1 MAGADVTVAAATR
14 SGRSDPIGGVLLFAR
29 GGTLVEFD
37 VHRIQSVTGM
47 LQLDGGGTPA
57 FGELQLAAP
66 GKSLESPIAADG
78 RFWLDG
84 VPVGTHEVS
93 VEFRGGT
100 CTARIQVPDSAG
112 TLLDVG
118 RLLCTPAGRVA
129 AR

>member
-1 MAGADVTVAAATR
+1 MEYEVGKIERLVA
-14 SGRSDPIGGVLLFAR
+14 SPYR